1 MLLVNNYER
10 RAIEC
15 VFNCDD
21 LKLSTIRYK
30 EYGVGSIEF
39 SIGCR
44 VLALLGVG
52 CGGGCGVHICI
63 SVNLT
68 YTIMI
73 LLYHI

>member
-1 MLLVNNYER
+1 MKR
-10 RAIEC
+10 RAIEF
-15 VFNCDD
+15 VFNCYD

-52 CGGGCGVHICI
+52 CGGGCGVYL
-63 SVNLT
+63 ST
-68 YTIMI
+68 
-73 LLYHI
+73 